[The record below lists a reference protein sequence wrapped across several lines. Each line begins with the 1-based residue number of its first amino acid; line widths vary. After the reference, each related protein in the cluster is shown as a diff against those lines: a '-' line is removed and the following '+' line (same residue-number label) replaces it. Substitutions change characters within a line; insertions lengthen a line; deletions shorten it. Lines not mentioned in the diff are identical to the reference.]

1 MSPTRK
7 QAQFVHLHNHTEYS
21 FLDGACRILDDKGHP
36 AALLKTMED
45 FGLPALAITDHGNMC
60 GAIEFYNGCLKSG
73 IKPIIGLETYL
84 AEKSHKNKLHNE
96 KNYHLTLLAKDETGY
111 KNLTKLSSIAYL
123 DGFYYKPR
131 IDKELLQ
138 KYSEGLVVMSGCLH
152 GEIAA
157 LLLQDKYDD
166 AKKTADFYKQI
177 FPADFY
183 IELME
188 NGIPEQTSANG
199 KLLTL
204 AKEMSIPVVATND
217 CHYLK
222 KEDAEAHEVLLC
234 IGTASTLSDPKHLKF
249 RTDQFYYKSPEEMQH
264 SFKEIPDAI
273 KNTLVISEKCNL
285 TMDFSKL
292 YLPDY
297 KVPDGFTLDTYL
309 GKLCD
314 EGLKKKYERIT
325 DEIKNRLE
333 HELKIISDAGYSGY
347 FLIVWDFIK
356 FAKSEHI
363 PVGPGRGSGAGSIVS
378 YLLGITEVDPLK
390 YGLLFERFLN
400 PSRLTMPDLDI
411 DFADDGRDKV
421 IDYVRNK
428 YGADRVSH
436 IITFNSMLAK
446 GVVRD
451 VGRVLSVPLDAVN
464 KLAALIPKQLGITL
478 SQSLSIVP
486 ELKSLYQKD
495 EKIKK
500 LIDVALKLEGLKR
513 QPGVHAAG
521 IVIAKDEITNYVP
534 LAKGRADI
542 VTTQYE
548 GKLLEKMGLLK
559 MDFLGLR
566 TLAVIRDTV
575 ELIKKRYKLKFEI
588 ENIPLD
594 DKKAFQLLSDAKVAG
609 VFQVEKSGMRDLLKK
624 LKPKNISDITAIIS
638 LYRPGPMGSGMLDE
652 FVARYHGKTKFKYEH
667 PLMEKILSETHGII
681 VYQEQVMKIATDLV
695 GLSLSEAD
703 IFRWAMS
710 KKNSEFIEKYREVF
724 LDGAKK
730 KGLTK
735 TAAEKIFNNIKSFG
749 EYGFNKS
756 HATAYGF
763 LTYRTAYLK
772 ANYPLEFFTALLS
785 SEIGHTNAG
794 KEEEN
799 KIVSYI
805 KDAQAFAIGIFPPDI
820 NRSFEK
826 FTIEGEANEK
836 MRGLGRVSTR
846 PSKPDASHHIVAHP
860 SGWVSEANKKGI
872 RFGLVAVKN
881 VGEGAVESIIHE
893 REKSGNYKSIND
905 FIARVDFHSVNK
917 KVLESLCKA
926 GAFDII
932 LPKRGIMPA
941 RDTFVENVEQIIA
954 ANSKRP
960 AENVQNQPLLF
971 DLPASQKN
979 DVDTLSVPIEKQW
992 HEHQLLANEKEVLGF
1007 YLSGHPLAKHS
1018 NEMKIYAKTG
1028 ISDIKQNPTETVRVT
1043 GIVANLRRL
1052 ISKKKEQ
1059 YARFK
1064 LEDLDDEIDVLVFP
1078 KLFNGL
1084 VKDTLKMD
1092 EMVVVAGRLN
1102 MDAEPPEIIADEVV
1116 TFKEARKKLVRL
1128 ISINI
1133 SEVALE
1139 KQMLEKLK
1147 DFLKPH
1153 RGIARVE
1160 FSVADHTGK
1169 NTTKVMTDLEIEPSD
1184 AVISGIEKILGKGVV
1199 NFS

>member
-1 MSPTRK
+1 MPVRK
-7 QAQFVHLHNHTEYS
+7 QSQFVHLHNHTEYS

-36 AALLKTMED
+36 AEMLKKMEE

-84 AEKSHKNKLHNE
+84 AEISHKNKIHGE
-96 KNYHLTLLAKDETGY
+96 KNYHLTILAKDETGY

-138 KYSEGLVVMSGCLH
+138 QYSEGLVVLSGCLH
-152 GEIAA
+152 GEIAT
-157 LLLQDKYDD
+157 LLSMEKYDE
-166 AKKTADFYKQI
+166 ARKTADFYKQI
-177 FPADFY
+177 FKNDFY
-183 IELME
+183 LELME
-188 NGIPEQTSANG
+188 NGIPEQKAANG
-199 KLLTL
+199 KLIAL
-204 AKEMSIPVVATND
+204 AREMSIPVVATND

-222 KEDAEAHEVLLC
+222 REDAQAHEILIC

-249 RTDQFYYKSPEEMQH
+249 ATDEFYYKSPDEMQNA
-264 SFKEIPDAI
+264 FKEIPDAI
-273 KNTLVISEKCNL
+273 KNTLAISEKCNL
-285 TMDFSKL
+285 MMDFSKL

-297 KVPDGFTLDTYL
+297 KVPDGFTLDSYL
-309 GKLCD
+309 RKLCS
-314 EGLKKKYERIT
+314 EGLKKIYDKPT

-333 HELKIISDAGYSGY
+333 HELKIISEAGYSGY

-356 FAKSEHI
+356 FAKSNRI

-411 DFADDGRDKV
+411 DFADDGRDRV

-428 YGADRVSH
+428 YGSDRVSH

-446 GVVRD
+446 GVIRD
-451 VGRVLSVPLDAVN
+451 VGRVLSIPLDVVN

-478 SQSLSIVP
+478 SQSLSVVP
-486 ELKSLYQKD
+486 ELRVLGEKD

-500 LIDVALKLEGLKR
+500 LIDVSLKLEGLKR

-534 LAKGRADI
+534 LAVGKADI

-566 TLAVIRDTV
+566 TLAVIRDAV
-575 ELIKKRYKLKFEI
+575 ELINKRHKVSSRGSFQGKLEI

-594 DKKAFQLLSDAKVAG
+594 DKKTFQLLSDAKVAG

-624 LKPKNISDITAIIS
+624 LKPKSISDITALIS

-667 PLMEKILSETHGII
+667 PLMEDILKETCGII

-703 IFRWAMS
+703 TFRSAMS
-710 KKNSEFIEKYREVF
+710 KKDSEFIEKYREVF
-724 LDGAKK
+724 LAGAKK
-730 KGLTK
+730 KGLSK
-735 TAAEKIFNNIKSFG
+735 TVAEKIFNNIKSFG

-785 SEIGHTNAG
+785 SEIGHTKVS

-799 KIVSYI
+799 KIVAYI
-805 KDAQAFAIGIFPPDI
+805 KDAEEFAIKIFPPEI
-820 NRSFEK
+820 NRSYSK
-826 FTIEGEANEK
+826 FTIEE
-836 MRGLGRVSTR
+836 
-846 PSKPDASHHIVAHP
+846 
-860 SGWVSEANKKGI
+860 KGI

-881 VGEGAVESIIHE
+881 VGEGAVESIIAQ
-893 REKSGNYKSIND
+893 RVKDGNYKSIND
-905 FIARVDFHSVNK
+905 FIARVDFHCVNK

-926 GAFDII
+926 GAFDSI
-932 LPKRGIMPA
+932 LSKRGIMPA
-941 RDTFVENVEQIIA
+941 RDTFVENVEEIIA
-954 ANSKRP
+954 ANSKKIV
-960 AENVQNQPLLF
+960 ENIKNQPLLF
-971 DLPASQKN
+971 DITASQKKKEQEN
-979 DVDTLSVPIEKQW
+979 DAGTLFVAKEKQW
-992 HEHQLLANEKEVLGF
+992 HEHQLLAFEKEVLGF

-1018 NEMKIYAKTG
+1018 SEMKIYAKTS
-1028 ISDIKQNPTETVRVT
+1028 ISDIKQNPAPSETVRVA

-1078 KLFNGL
+1078 KLYDGRA
-1084 VKDTLKMD
+1084 KDILKMD

-1102 MDAEPPEIIADEVV
+1102 IDAEPPEIIADEVV
-1116 TFKEARKKLVRL
+1116 TFKEARKKLVRF

-1147 DFLKPH
+1147 DFLKLH

-1160 FSVADHTGK
+1160 FSVSDHTGK
-1169 NTTKVMTDLEIEPSD
+1169 NSTKIMTDFEIEPND
-1184 AVISGIEKILGKGVV
+1184 AVLSGIEKILGKGVV

>member
-1 MSPTRK
+1 MPTRK
-7 QAQFVHLHNHTEYS
+7 HAQFVHLHNHTEYS

-36 AALLKTMED
+36 AALLKAMEE
-45 FGLPALAITDHGNMC
+45 FGMPALAITDHGNMC

-84 AEKSHKNKLHNE
+84 AEKSHKNKIHGE
-96 KNYHLTLLAKDETGY
+96 KNYHLTLLCKDEIGY
-111 KNLTKLSSIAYL
+111 KNLTKLSSIAFL

-138 KYSEGLVVMSGCLH
+138 KYSEGLVVLSGCIH
-152 GEIAA
+152 GEIAT
-157 LLLQDKYDD
+157 LLSEEKYEA

-177 FPADFY
+177 FKNDFY

-188 NGIPEQTSANG
+188 NGMPEQKSVNE
-199 KLLTL
+199 KLLAL
-204 AKEMSIPVVATND
+204 AKDISIPVVATND

-222 KEDAEAHEVLLC
+222 KEDAQAHEILIC

-249 RTDQFYYKSPEEMQH
+249 ATDEFYYKSPDEMLAEFSH
-264 SFKEIPDAI
+264 IPDAI

-297 KVPDGFTLDTYL
+297 KVPEHFTLDTYL
-309 GKLCD
+309 RKLCND
-314 EGLKKKYERIT
+314 GLKKKYEKAT

-347 FLIVWDFIK
+347 FLIVWDFIQY
-356 FAKSEHI
+356 AKSEHI

-378 YLLGITEVDPLK
+378 YLLGITEVNPLE

-400 PSRLTMPDLDI
+400 PSRITMPDLDI

-421 IDYVRNK
+421 IDYVKNK

-446 GVVRD
+446 GVIRD
-451 VGRVLSVPLDAVN
+451 VGRVLSVPLADVN
-464 KLAALIPKQLGITL
+464 KLAALIPRQIGVTL
-478 SQSLSIVP
+478 SQAVSMVP
-486 ELKSLYQKD
+486 ELKVLCEKD

-500 LIDVALKLEGLKR
+500 LIDVSLKLEGLKR

-534 LAKGRADI
+534 LAVGKDDI

-575 ELIKKRYKLKFEI
+575 ELIKKGQIENEIKI

-594 DKKAFQLLSDAKVAG
+594 DKKTFQLLSSAKVAG
-609 VFQVEKSGMRDLLKK
+609 VFQVEKSGMRDLLIK

-652 FVARYHGKTKFKYEH
+652 FVSRYHGKTKFTYQH
-667 PLMEKILSETHGII
+667 PLLENILKETYGII

-695 GLSLSEAD
+695 GLTLSEAD
-703 IFRWAMS
+703 TFRSAMS
-710 KKNSEFIEKYREVF
+710 KKNTELIEKYREVF
-724 LDGAKK
+724 IDGAKK

-735 TAAEKIFNNIKSFG
+735 TVAEKIFNNIKSFG

-785 SEIGHTNAG
+785 SEIGHTKVS

-799 KIVSYI
+799 KIVGYI
-805 KDAQAFAIGIFPPDI
+805 NDAEDFKIEIFPPDI
-820 NRSFEK
+820 NMSFAK
-826 FTIEGEANEK
+826 FTIEPHSSSKDHQE
-836 MRGLGRVSTR
+836 GLG
-846 PSKPDASHHIVAHP
+846 
-860 SGWVSEANKKGI
+860 ENKGI
-872 RFGLVAVKN
+872 RFGLVAIKN
-881 VGEGAVESIIHE
+881 VGEGAIESIVAE
-893 REKSGNYKSIND
+893 REKNGNYKSIDD
-905 FIARVDFHSVNK
+905 FISRVDYHCVNK

-926 GAFDII
+926 GAFDSI

-941 RDTFVENVEQIIA
+941 RDTFCENVEQIIVNA
-954 ANSKRP
+954 GHQKENS
-960 AENVQNQPLLF
+960 ADQPFLF
-971 DLPASQKN
+971 EVASSTKN
-979 DVDTLSVPIEKQW
+979 LDIIPVPVEKQW
-992 HEHQLLANEKEVLGF
+992 HEHQLLAFEKEVLGF

-1018 NEMKIYAKTG
+1018 NEMKIYTKTS
-1028 ISDIKQNPTETVRVT
+1028 ISDIKLKPTETVRVA

-1064 LEDLDDEIDVLVFP
+1064 LEDLNDEIDVLVFP

-1084 VKDTLKMD
+1084 NKDTLKMD

-1102 MDAEPPEIIADEVV
+1102 IDAESPEIIADEVV
-1116 TFKEARKKLVRL
+1116 TFKEARKKLIRF

-1147 DFLKPH
+1147 DFLKQH

-1160 FSVADHTGK
+1160 FVVLDHTGK
-1169 NTTKVMTDLEIEPSD
+1169 NTTKIITDLEIEPND
-1184 AVISGIEKILGKGVV
+1184 AVLSGIEKILGKGVIS
-1199 NFS
+1199 FS

>member
-1 MSPTRK
+1 MSPKRL

-60 GAIEFYNGCLKSG
+60 GAIEFYNGCIKSG

-84 AEKSHKNKLHNE
+84 AEKSHKNKIHGE
-96 KNYHLTLLAKDETGY
+96 KNYHLTILAKDETGY
-111 KNLTKLSSIAYL
+111 KNLTKLSSIAFL

-152 GEIAA
+152 GEIAT
-157 LLLQDKYDD
+157 LLSMDKYDD
-166 AKKTADFYKQI
+166 AKSVADFYKQI
-177 FPADFY
+177 FKNDFY
-183 IELME
+183 LELME
-188 NGIPEQTSANG
+188 NGIPEQKAANE
-199 KLLTL
+199 KLISL

-222 KEDAEAHEVLLC
+222 KEDAEAHEILIC

-249 RTDQFYYKSPEEMQH
+249 ATDQFYYKSPEEMQNA
-264 SFKEIPDAI
+264 FKEIPDAI

-285 TMDFSKL
+285 SMDFSKL

-297 KVPDGFTLDTYL
+297 KVPDGFTLDLYL
-309 GKLCD
+309 RKLCD
-314 EGLKKKYERIT
+314 EGLKNRKKYDKPT

-347 FLIVWDFIK
+347 FLIVWDFIHW
-356 FAKSEHI
+356 AKSEHI

-378 YLLGITEVDPLK
+378 YLLGITEVDPLR

-446 GVVRD
+446 GVIRD
-451 VGRVLSVPLDAVN
+451 VGRVLSVGLDQVN

-486 ELKSLYQKD
+486 ELKSLYEKD

-566 TLAVIRDTV
+566 TLAVIRDAV
-575 ELIKKRYKLKFEI
+575 ELINKRHKLKIEI

-594 DKKAFQLLSDAKVAG
+594 DKKTFQLLSDAKVAG

-624 LKPKNISDITAIIS
+624 LKPKSISDITALIS

-652 FVARYHGKTKFKYEH
+652 FVARYHGKIKFKYENDI
-667 PLMEKILSETHGII
+667 MEKILSETYGVI

-703 IFRWAMS
+703 IFRSAMT
-710 KKNSEFIEKYREVF
+710 KKNTELMEKYREVF

-735 TAAEKIFNNIKSFG
+735 TVAEKIFNNIKSFG

-785 SEIGHTNAG
+785 SEIGHTKVS

-799 KIVSYI
+799 KIVAYI
-805 KDAQAFAIGIFPPDI
+805 NDAEEFAIEIFPPDI
-820 NRSFEK
+820 NKSFSK
-826 FTIEGEANEK
+826 FTIEE
-836 MRGLGRVSTR
+836 
-846 PSKPDASHHIVAHP
+846 
-860 SGWVSEANKKGI
+860 KGI

-881 VGEGAVESIIHE
+881 VGEGAVESIIEE
-893 REKSGNYKSIND
+893 RVKGGNYKSIND
-905 FIARVDFHSVNK
+905 FIARIDFHCVNK

-932 LPKRGIMPA
+932 LPKRGLMPA
-941 RDTFVENVEQIIA
+941 RDTFCENVEEIIA
-954 ANSKRP
+954 ANSKRIT
-960 AENVQNQPLLF
+960 ENVKDQPLLF
-971 DLPASQKN
+971 DPALSQDLFRKSG
-979 DVDTLSVPIEKQW
+979 VDTLCVPKEKQW
-992 HEHQLLANEKEVLGF
+992 HEHQLLAFEKEVLGF

-1018 NEMKIYAKTG
+1018 DEMKIYAKTSV
-1028 ISDIKQNPTETVRVT
+1028 SDIKQKPTETVRVA
-1043 GIVANLRRL
+1043 GIIANLRRL
-1052 ISKKKEQ
+1052 ISKKKEH

-1084 VKDTLKMD
+1084 AKDTLKMD

-1102 MDAEPPEIIADEVV
+1102 IDAEPPEIIADEVV
-1116 TFKEARKKLVRL
+1116 AFKEARKKLVRF

-1139 KQMLEKLK
+1139 KQILEKLK
-1147 DFLKPH
+1147 DFLKHH

-1160 FSVADHTGK
+1160 FSVSDHTGK
-1169 NTTKVMTDLEIEPSD
+1169 NSTKIMTDLEIEPND
-1184 AVISGIEKILGKGVV
+1184 TVLSGIEKILGKGVV

>member
-7 QAQFVHLHNHTEYS
+7 QSQFVHLHNHTEYS
-21 FLDGACRILDDKGHP
+21 FLDGACRILDDKGQP
-36 AALLKTMED
+36 AAMLKTMEE
-45 FGLPALAITDHGNMC
+45 FCLPALAITDHGNMC

-73 IKPIIGLETYL
+73 IKPILGLESYV
-84 AEKSHKNKLHNE
+84 AEKSHKNKIHGE
-96 KNYHLTLLAKDETGY
+96 KNYHITILAKDETGY

-138 KYSEGLVVMSGCLH
+138 KYSEGLVVLSGCLH
-152 GEIAA
+152 GEIAT
-157 LLLQDKYDD
+157 LLSMDKYDE

-177 FPADFY
+177 FKDDFY
-183 IELME
+183 LELME
-188 NGIPEQTSANG
+188 NGIPEQKVANG
-199 KLLTL
+199 KLISL

-222 KEDAEAHEVLLC
+222 KEDAAAHEILIC
-234 IGTASTLSDPKHLKF
+234 IGTASTLADPKHLKF
-249 RTDQFYYKSPEEMQH
+249 ATDEFYYKSPEEMQYA
-264 SFKEIPDAI
+264 FKEIPDAI

-285 TMDFSKL
+285 SLDFDKL
-292 YLPDY
+292 YLPEY
-297 KVPDGFTLDTYL
+297 KVPDGFTLDSYL
-309 GKLCD
+309 RKLCS
-314 EGLKKKYERIT
+314 EGLKKKYEKTT

-333 HELKIISDAGYSGY
+333 HELKIISDTGYSGY
-347 FLIVWDFIK
+347 FLIVWDFIHY
-356 FAKSEHI
+356 AKNEHI

-378 YLLGITEVDPLK
+378 YLLGITEVDPLR

-400 PSRLTMPDLDI
+400 PSRITMPDLDI
-411 DFADDGRDKV
+411 DFADDGRDRV

-451 VGRVLSVPLDAVN
+451 VGRVLSIPLDVVN

-486 ELKSLYQKD
+486 ELRALYQKD

-566 TLAVIRDTV
+566 TLAVIRDAV
-575 ELIKKRYKLKFEI
+575 ELINKRHKVKLEI

-594 DKKAFQLLSDAKVAG
+594 DKKTFQLLSDAKVAG

-624 LKPKNISDITAIIS
+624 LKPKSISDITALIS

-652 FVARYHGKTKFKYEH
+652 FVSRYHGKTKFKYENA
-667 PLMEKILSETHGII
+667 LMEKILSETYGVI

-703 IFRWAMS
+703 IFRSAMS
-710 KKNSEFIEKYREVF
+710 KKNTELMEKYREVF
-724 LDGAKK
+724 LAGAKK

-735 TAAEKIFNNIKSFG
+735 TVSEKIFNNIKSFG

-799 KIVSYI
+799 KIVAYI
-805 KDAQAFAIGIFPPDI
+805 KDAEEFSIEIFPPDI
-820 NRSFEK
+820 NRSFSK
-826 FTIEGEANEK
+826 FTIAE
-836 MRGLGRVSTR
+836 
-846 PSKPDASHHIVAHP
+846 
-860 SGWVSEANKKGI
+860 KGI

-881 VGEGAVESIIHE
+881 VGEGAVESIIAE
-893 REKSGNYKSIND
+893 RVKGGNYKSIND
-905 FIARVDFHSVNK
+905 FIARIDFHSVNK

-932 LPKRGIMPA
+932 LPKRGLMPA

-954 ANSKRP
+954 VNSKKII
-960 AENVQNQPLLF
+960 ENAKDQPLLF
-971 DLPASQKN
+971 DIPASQKN
-979 DVDTLSVPIEKQW
+979 KEQGNDIDTLSVPKEKQW
-992 HEHQLLANEKEVLGF
+992 HEHQLLAFEKEVLGF

-1028 ISDIKQNPTETVRVT
+1028 ISDIKQNPTETVRVA

-1078 KLFNGL
+1078 KLFGGL
-1084 VKDTLKMD
+1084 AKDTLKMD

-1102 MDAEPPEIIADEVV
+1102 IDAEPPELIADEIV
-1116 TFKEARKKLVRL
+1116 TFKEARKKLVRF

-1160 FSVADHTGK
+1160 FSVSDRTGK
-1169 NTTKVMTDLEIEPSD
+1169 NSTKIMTDLEIEPND
-1184 AVISGIEKILGKGVV
+1184 AVLSGIEKILGKGVV
-1199 NFS
+1199 TFS

>member
-21 FLDGACRILDDKGHP
+21 FLDGACRILDDRGHP
-36 AALLKTMED
+36 AALLKKMEE

-60 GAIEFYNGCLKSG
+60 GAIEFYNGCIKSG
-73 IKPIIGLETYL
+73 MKPIIGLESYV
-84 AEKSHKNKLHNE
+84 AEKSHKNKIHGE

-111 KNLTKLSSIAYL
+111 KNLVKLSSIAYL

-131 IDKELLQ
+131 LDKELLQ
-138 KYSEGLVVMSGCLH
+138 KYSEGLVVLSGCLH
-152 GEIAA
+152 GELTT
-157 LLLQDKYDD
+157 LLLEEKHSE
-166 AKKTADFYKQI
+166 AKKSADIFKQM
-177 FPADFY
+177 FKNDFY

-188 NGIPEQTSANG
+188 NDIPEQKIANK
-199 KLLTL
+199 KLLAL
-204 AKEMSIPVVATND
+204 SKEMSIPVVATND

-222 KEDAEAHEVLLC
+222 KEDAQAHEVLIC

-249 RTDQFYYKSPEEMQH
+249 ATDEFYYKSPEEMIVTFD
-264 SFKEIPDAI
+264 SVPEAI
-273 KNTLVISEKCNL
+273 RNTLVISEKCNL
-285 TMDFSKL
+285 LLDFGKL

-297 KVPDGFTLDTYL
+297 KVPDGFTLDSYL
-309 GKLCD
+309 KKLCN
-314 EGLKKKYERIT
+314 EGLKKRYEKPT
-325 DEIKNRLE
+325 DETEDRLE

-347 FLIVWDFIK
+347 FLIVWDFIH
-356 FAKSEHI
+356 FAKSNRI

-411 DFADDGRDKV
+411 DFADDGRDRV
-421 IDYVRNK
+421 IDYVKNK
-428 YGADRVSH
+428 YGSDRVSH
-436 IITFNSMLAK
+436 IITFNSMLAR
-446 GVVRD
+446 GVIRD
-451 VGRVLSVPLDAVN
+451 VGRVLSVPLTEVN
-464 KLAALIPKQLGITL
+464 KLAALIPRQLGITL
-478 SQSLSIVP
+478 SQSLSVVP
-486 ELKSLYQKD
+486 ELRVLYEKD

-500 LIDVALKLEGLKR
+500 LIDISLKLEGLKR

-534 LAKGRADI
+534 LAVGKDDI

-566 TLAVIRDTV
+566 TLTVIRDTV
-575 ELIKKRYKLKFEI
+575 ELIKKRNKIKLEI

-594 DKKAFQLLSDAKVAG
+594 DKKTFQLLSDAKVAG

-624 LKPKNISDITAIIS
+624 LKPKNISDITALIS
-638 LYRPGPMGSGMLDE
+638 LYRPGPMGSGMLDG
-652 FVARYHGKTKFKYEH
+652 FVARYHGKIKFKYEH
-667 PLMEKILSETHGII
+667 SLMEKILSETYGVI

-695 GLSLSEAD
+695 GLTLSEAD
-703 IFRWAMS
+703 IFRSAMT
-710 KKNSEFIEKYREVF
+710 KKNIDLIERYREVF
-724 LDGAKK
+724 ADGAKK

-785 SEIGHTNAG
+785 SEIGHTKIS

-799 KIVSYI
+799 KIVEYI
-805 KDAQAFAIGIFPPDI
+805 NDAQEFAIYIFPPDI
-820 NRSFEK
+820 NRSFAK
-826 FTIEGEANEK
+826 FTIEEN
-836 MRGLGRVSTR
+836 
-846 PSKPDASHHIVAHP
+846 
-860 SGWVSEANKKGI
+860 GI
-872 RFGLVAVKN
+872 RFGMVAVKN
-881 VGEGAVESIIHE
+881 VGDGAVESIVAE
-893 REKSGNYKSIND
+893 REKNGKYKTMDD
-905 FIARVDFHSVNK
+905 FIARCDFHCVNK
-917 KVLESLCKA
+917 KVLEALCKA
-926 GAFDII
+926 GAFDLI
-932 LPKRGIMPA
+932 LPKRGQMPA
-941 RDTFVENVEQIIA
+941 RDSFVENVEIIIEH
-954 ANSKRP
+954 NHKKERFD
-960 AENVQNQPLLF
+960 QPFLF
-971 DLPASQKN
+971 DVATSQKFSFMN
-979 DVDTLSVPIEKQW
+979 YFENLPKDKQW
-992 HEHQLLANEKEVLGF
+992 HEHQLLAFEKEVLGF

-1018 NEMKIYAKTG
+1018 NEMNIYAKTS
-1028 ISDIKQNPTETVRVT
+1028 ISDIKQKPTETVRVA

-1078 KLFNGL
+1078 KLYGGL
-1084 VKDTLKMD
+1084 GKDTLKMD

-1102 MDAEPPEIIADEVV
+1102 MDAEPPEIIADELV
-1116 TFKEARKKLVRL
+1116 TFKEARKKLVRF
-1128 ISINI
+1128 ISINV

-1139 KQMLEKLK
+1139 KTILEKLK
-1147 DFLKPH
+1147 DFLKHH

-1160 FSVADHTGK
+1160 FVVLDHTGK
-1169 NTTKVMTDLEIEPSD
+1169 NSTKILTDLEIEPND
-1184 AVISGIEKILGKGVV
+1184 TVISGIEKILGKGVV

>member
-1 MSPTRK
+1 
-7 QAQFVHLHNHTEYS
+7 
-21 FLDGACRILDDKGHP
+21 
-36 AALLKTMED
+36 
-45 FGLPALAITDHGNMC
+45 
-60 GAIEFYNGCLKSG
+60 
-73 IKPIIGLETYL
+73 
-84 AEKSHKNKLHNE
+84 
-96 KNYHLTLLAKDETGY
+96 
-111 KNLTKLSSIAYL
+111 
-123 DGFYYKPR
+123 
-131 IDKELLQ
+131 
-138 KYSEGLVVMSGCLH
+138 
-152 GEIAA
+152 
-157 LLLQDKYDD
+157 
-166 AKKTADFYKQI
+166 
-177 FPADFY
+177 
-183 IELME
+183 
-188 NGIPEQTSANG
+188 
-199 KLLTL
+199 
-204 AKEMSIPVVATND
+204 
-217 CHYLK
+217 
-222 KEDAEAHEVLLC
+222 
-234 IGTASTLSDPKHLKF
+234 
-249 RTDQFYYKSPEEMQH
+249 MQNA
-264 SFKEIPDAI
+264 FKEIPDAI
-273 KNTLVISEKCNL
+273 KNTLVISDKCNL
-285 TMDFSKL
+285 SMDFSKL

-297 KVPDGFTLDTYL
+297 KISDGFTLDSYL
-309 GKLCD
+309 RKLCS
-314 EGLKKKYERIT
+314 EGLKNRKKYDKPT

-411 DFADDGRDKV
+411 DFADDGRDRV

-446 GVVRD
+446 GVIRD
-451 VGRVLSVPLDAVN
+451 VGRVLSVGLDQVN
-464 KLAALIPKQLGITL
+464 KLAALIPKQIGITL
-478 SQSLSIVP
+478 SQSLSLVP

-500 LIDVALKLEGLKR
+500 LIDVSLKLEGLKR

-534 LAKGRADI
+534 LAVGKADI

-566 TLAVIRDTV
+566 TLAVIRDAV
-575 ELIKKRYKLKFEI
+575 ELINKRHKLKLEI

-594 DKKAFQLLSDAKVAG
+594 DKKTFQLLSSAKVAG

-624 LKPKNISDITAIIS
+624 LKPKSISDITALIS
-638 LYRPGPMGSGMLDE
+638 LYRPGPMGSGMLDQ
-652 FVARYHGKTKFKYEH
+652 FVARYHGKIKFKYENA
-667 PLMEKILSETHGII
+667 LMEKILSETYGVI

-695 GLSLSEAD
+695 GLTLSEAD
-703 IFRWAMS
+703 TFRSAMS
-710 KKNSEFIEKYREVF
+710 KKDSEFIEKYREVF
-724 LDGAKK
+724 LAGAKK

-735 TAAEKIFNNIKSFG
+735 TVAEKIFNNIKSFG

-785 SEIGHTNAG
+785 SEIGHTKVS
-794 KEEEN
+794 KEEDN
-799 KIVSYI
+799 KIVEYI
-805 KDAQAFAIGIFPPDI
+805 KDAEEFAIEIFPPDI
-820 NRSFEK
+820 NRSFSK
-826 FTIEGEANEK
+826 FTIEE
-836 MRGLGRVSTR
+836 
-846 PSKPDASHHIVAHP
+846 
-860 SGWVSEANKKGI
+860 KGI

-881 VGEGAVESIIHE
+881 VGESAVESIIAE
-893 REKSGNYKSIND
+893 REKNGNYKSIND
-905 FIARVDFHSVNK
+905 FIARIDFHCVNK

-926 GAFDII
+926 GAFDSI
-932 LPKRGIMPA
+932 LSKRGIMPA
-941 RDTFVENVEQIIA
+941 RDTFVENVEEIIA
-954 ANSKRP
+954 VNSKRKN
-960 AENVQNQPLLF
+960 EDTINQPLLF
-971 DLPASQKN
+971 DMSGANKN
-979 DVDTLSVPIEKQW
+979 LQDYSDIQSMPKEKQW
-992 HEHQLLANEKEVLGF
+992 HEHQFLAFEKEVLGF

-1018 NEMKIYAKTG
+1018 NEMKIYAKTN
-1028 ISDIKQNPTETVRVT
+1028 IADIKQNPTETVRVA
-1043 GIVANLRRL
+1043 GIIANLRRL

-1084 VKDTLKMD
+1084 AKDTLMMD
-1092 EMVVVAGRLN
+1092 EMVVVCGRLN
-1102 MDAEPPEIIADEVV
+1102 ADTEPPEIIADEVV
-1116 TFKEARKKLVRL
+1116 TFKEARKKLVRF

-1147 DFLKPH
+1147 DFLKQH

-1160 FSVADHTGK
+1160 FSVSDHTGK
-1169 NTTKVMTDLEIEPSD
+1169 NSTKIMTDFEIEPND
-1184 AVISGIEKILGKGVV
+1184 TVLSGIEKILGKGVV

>member
-1 MSPTRK
+1 MSPKRL

-36 AALLKTMED
+36 AEMLKKMEE
-45 FGLPALAITDHGNMC
+45 FGLPSLAITDHGNMC

-84 AEKSHKNKLHNE
+84 AEKSHKNKIHGE
-96 KNYHLTLLAKDETGY
+96 KNYHLTILAKDETGY
-111 KNLTKLSSIAYL
+111 RNLTKLSSIAYL

-138 KYSEGLVVMSGCLH
+138 KYSEGLVVLSGCLH
-152 GEIAA
+152 GEIAT
-157 LLLQDKYDD
+157 LLSYEKYDD

-188 NGIPEQTSANG
+188 NGIPEQKTANE
-199 KLLTL
+199 KLLAL
-204 AKEMSIPVVATND
+204 AREMSIPVVATND

-222 KEDAEAHEVLLC
+222 KEDAQAHEILIC
-234 IGTASTLSDPKHLKF
+234 IGTAATLSDPKHLKF
-249 RTDQFYYKSPEEMQH
+249 ATDQFYYKSPEEMQNA
-264 SFKEIPDAI
+264 FKEIPESI

-285 TMDFSKL
+285 LMDFSKL
-292 YLPDY
+292 YLPEY

-309 GKLCD
+309 KKLCT

-347 FLIVWDFIK
+347 FLIVWDFIHY
-356 FAKSEHI
+356 AKNNHI

-411 DFADDGRDKV
+411 DFADDGRDRV

-446 GVVRD
+446 GVIRD
-451 VGRVLSVPLDAVN
+451 VGRVLSIPLDVVN
-464 KLAALIPKQLGITL
+464 KLAAIIPKQIGITL

-500 LIDVALKLEGLKR
+500 LIDVSLKLEGLKR

-566 TLAVIRDTV
+566 TLAVIRDAV
-575 ELIKKRYKLKFEI
+575 ELINKRHNSNLEI
-588 ENIPLD
+588 AALPLD
-594 DKKAFQLLSDAKVAG
+594 DKKTFQLLSDAKVAG

-624 LKPKNISDITAIIS
+624 LKPKSISDITALIS
-638 LYRPGPMGSGMLDE
+638 LYRPGPMGSGMLDD

-667 PLMEKILSETHGII
+667 PLMEDILKETHGII

-695 GLSLSEAD
+695 GLTLSEAD
-703 IFRWAMS
+703 TFRSAMS
-710 KKNSEFIEKYREVF
+710 KKDSEFIEKYREVF
-724 LDGAKK
+724 INGAKK

-735 TAAEKIFNNIKSFG
+735 TVAEKIFNNIKSFG

-785 SEIGHTNAG
+785 SEIGHTKVS

-805 KDAQAFAIGIFPPDI
+805 KDAQEFAIEIFPPDI
-820 NRSFEK
+820 NRSFSK
-826 FTIEGEANEK
+826 FTIEEK
-836 MRGLGRVSTR
+836 GV
-846 PSKPDASHHIVAHP
+846 
-860 SGWVSEANKKGI
+860 

-881 VGEGAVESIIHE
+881 VGEGAVESIIQE
-893 REKSGNYKSIND
+893 RGKNGNYKSMDD

-926 GAFDII
+926 GAFDSI
-932 LPKRGIMPA
+932 LSKRGLMPA
-941 RDTFVENVEQIIA
+941 RDTFVENVEQIID
-954 ANSKRP
+954 ANSKRKS
-960 AENVQNQPLLF
+960 ENVKDQPLLF
-971 DLPASQKN
+971 DIAASQKN
-979 DVDTLSVPIEKQW
+979 DIDPVRSIVARCATSNGVDTLCIPKEKQW

-1007 YLSGHPLAKHS
+1007 YLTGHPLAKYS
-1018 NEMKIYAKTG
+1018 DEMKIYAKTN
-1028 ISDIKQNPTETVRVT
+1028 IADIKQKPTETVRVA

-1084 VKDTLKMD
+1084 AKDTLKMD

-1102 MDAEPPEIIADEVV
+1102 IDAEPPEIIADEVV
-1116 TFKEARKKLVRL
+1116 TFKEARKKLVRF

-1147 DFLKPH
+1147 DFLTLH

-1160 FSVADHTGK
+1160 FSVLDHTGK
-1169 NTTKVMTDLEIEPSD
+1169 NSTKILTDFEIEPND
-1184 AVISGIEKILGKGVV
+1184 AVIFGIEKILGKGVV